1 MDKIFMGY
9 ANDDNEVTD
18 NRSNARDSSPG
29 SNGVSAIPAIA
40 ERSTPE
46 QPDTAGFFPLS
57 GGSRPK
63 VAPANKITAVPPDG
77 EYAEVF
83 SEGIAVIEIT
93 KDNADKVCPILDGS
107 GIHYRAV
114 SSGTKVR
121 LFFRNRN
128 IRGCYHGTVLCGIHA
143 EIAGDKG
150 YLKPMEGSVEV
161 LHADDEYSMVPL
173 WLCPV
178 KDCKPLNSSV
188 SLVGERKWIKYMK
201 QVYNELKKNGRDA
214 YADTIETAKIL
225 NRHFRRHPFNEQRMT
240 GFLDLIDIEHDMQ
253 DFYEDETDRNG
264 NTKSVFQ
271 KDEFAEWFIE
281 RYHLINLNRVAHRYS
296 NGVYIPTLEADC
308 SDLLLKYLKNST
320 SRERQE
326 MMLTVYSL
334 LGIHARGTTSE
345 SDMYYD
351 MKTRCKPEM
360 VAFNN
365 GIYDISTGEWTGF
378 SPDTIITNRIPI
390 DYVDFG
396 EQIGSG
402 VKTEAMKI
410 IDNWLDS
417 FSEDNPKKRAVLE
430 EVAGLALY
438 HRNMGLRRQHT
449 ILVGIKESGKST
461 FIKMVERLVGEE
473 NCCHAS
479 MEDICNSDNR
489 FCTYSLIG
497 KILNSYADLSN
508 QKLKS
513 TARLKNICTCD
524 PIQVEEKHIRHTDL
538 AWEGKMLYGC
548 NSLPIINDEALTDRF
563 EIIPCNARYDSPDR
577 PCNRD
582 LYEGSLL
589 KPDCLQ
595 YWCYLAVQGLKR
607 FIANNYSHT
616 CCEEIELFREK
627 YIHKVDT
634 VAAFIGS
641 IKEDEIDGHETG
653 EVFSKYISYCE
664 NVFKLPAYD
673 IKQFTKNSFTT
684 ALKKHGYTTKRK
696 SVNNDKIQVYV
707 KCS

>member
-1 MDKIFMGY
+1 MSY

-18 NRSNARDSSPG
+18 NRSNTCDSNPD
-29 SNGVSAIPAIA
+29 SNETFAIPATA
-40 ERSTPE
+40 GGSTSK
-46 QPDTAGFFPLS
+46 QPDTAGSLPLFDK
-57 GGSRPK
+57 SRPK
-63 VAPANKITAVPPDG
+63 HAPNEKLTAVPPDG
-77 EYAEVF
+77 KYADVPND
-83 SEGIAVIEIT
+83 GIAVIEFT
-93 KDNADKVCPILDGS
+93 KDNTDKVCSVLDELGT
-107 GIHYRAV
+107 HYGAV
-114 SSGTKVR
+114 ASKTKVR
-121 LFFRNRN
+121 LFFQNRN
-128 IRGCYHGTVLCGIHA
+128 IHGCYDGIALCGIPA
-143 EIAGDKG
+143 IIAGDKG

-161 LHADDEYSMVPL
+161 LHMDDEYSMVPL
-173 WLCPV
+173 WLYPV
-178 KDCKPLNSSV
+178 EDCKPLNSSA

-201 QVYNELKKNGRDA
+201 QVYNWLKKYGRDA
-214 YADTIETAKIL
+214 YANMIETAKIL

-240 GFLDLIDIEHDMQ
+240 SFLALIDIEHDMQ

-281 RYHLINLNRVAHRYS
+281 RYHLINLNHVAYRYS

-326 MMLTVYSL
+326 LMLTVYSL

-345 SDMYYD
+345 PDMYYD
-351 MKTRCKPEM
+351 MKARCKPEM
-360 VAFNN
+360 IAFNN
-365 GIYDISTGEWTGF
+365 GIYDISTGEWTDF
-378 SPDTIITNRIPI
+378 SPEIIITNRIPI

-479 MEDICNSDNR
+479 MEDICNPDNR

-513 TARLKNICTCD
+513 TARLKNICTSD

-538 AWEGKMLYGC
+538 TWEGKMLYGC
-548 NSLPIINDEALTDRF
+548 NNLPIINDEALTDRF
-563 EIIPCNARYDSPDR
+563 EIIPCNAKYDSPDR

-582 LYEGSLL
+582 LYGGYLL

-607 FIANNYSHT
+607 FIANNYNHT
-616 CCEEIELFREK
+616 CCEEIELFRKK
-627 YIHKVDT
+627 YIHQMDSF
-634 VAAFIGS
+634 AAFIGS
-641 IKEDEIDGHETG
+641 LTEDEIDGHETG
-653 EVFSKYISYCE
+653 EIFSKYINYCE
-664 NVFKLPAYD
+664 NELKLPANT
-673 IKQFTKNSFTT
+673 IKQFTKNSFT
-684 ALKKHGYTTKRK
+684 ASLKKHNYITKRK
-696 SVNNDKIQVYV
+696 SVNNNKIQVYV